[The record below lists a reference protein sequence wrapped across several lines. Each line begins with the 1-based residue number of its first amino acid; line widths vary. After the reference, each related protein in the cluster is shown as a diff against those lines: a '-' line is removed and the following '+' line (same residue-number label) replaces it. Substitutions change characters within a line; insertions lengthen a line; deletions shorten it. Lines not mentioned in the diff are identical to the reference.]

1 MHLPFV
7 PLHMPSPPGIL
18 HMPCVC
24 HVSFAAAYVTRCAL
38 ACMPF
43 AMNLPT
49 PLASAPAYT
58 PVNASAFTF
67 VSCDPVYDPVYDPS
81 YCAHPYVPYLVRL
94 PTTYLC
100 PFYAHACS
108 PAYVYA
114 SVPAFRASAY
124 APACAHIFAPAYTP
138 TCDLWPAYDVYL
150 VRLPM
155 PYLCPFYAHV
165 CVAAYVDASVSAFR
179 ASAYVPACAPTFV
192 PAYTPTCT
200 LASCDLCPAYDLY
213 LVRLPMRY
221 LCPVYARVC
230 DLAYACL

>member
-67 VSCDPVYDPVYDPS
+67 VSCDPVYDPS

-124 APACAHIFAPAYTP
+124 APACAHIFAT
-138 TCDLWPAYDVYL
+138 
-150 VRLPM
+150 
-155 PYLCPFYAHV
+155 
-165 CVAAYVDASVSAFR
+165 
-179 ASAYVPACAPTFV
+179 
-192 PAYTPTCT
+192 AYTPTCT